1 MTWLEIEKAFNRAM
15 LLSFSKRKLML
26 TFPILVLCGILTVF
40 CRAVAFDASDW
51 IAMSLAFLPILLSS
65 GVLLGLGVLLVRIHY
80 HEAKSLTL
88 NFRRLISGSLDL
100 IIGTSYLSIPPIL
113 VYLLLWILLGLFFLL
128 KEIPGIG
135 DFFGIVLA
143 FGPFLL
149 IFGSLLLCLFN
160 LGLLFFVAPAA
171 ALQPLKRIPLAKRIF
186 SSLQAHLLSSLAL
199 FLLALIPI
207 VLLVGLLSLSAMLT
221 NVSFLIA
228 ERSLSVALEW
238 FFIMLPF
245 CAFLTPAVIFFFNF
259 AAESYQLLQSKT
271 QPHK

>member
-1 MTWLEIEKAFNRAM
+1 
-15 LLSFSKRKLML
+15 ML